1 MHVRVLRARRGSR
14 MGPVREGS
22 GVLRKRR
29 WARLRRRFKVTFGQ
43 NAAAFTVDVCG
54 GGFCAQLLRA
64 VSPGALVEGTILANG
79 RVHSY
84 AGLVAWAKAGD
95 VRLGIPGRIGVGFTN
110 VESTFPG
117 LLGSGT
123 VEAVHGR
130 ALETAEARQAAP

>member
-1 MHVRVLRARRGSR
+1 MARALRGRHVAR
-14 MGPVREGS
+14 MGRVREGS
-22 GVLRKRR
+22 GVLGKRR

-64 VSPGALVEGTILANG
+64 LSPGALVEGTILANG

-84 AGLVAWAKAGD
+84 AGRVAWAKPGD

-110 VESTFPG
+110 VESAFPG
-117 LLGSGT
+117 LFGNGT
-123 VEAVHGR
+123 VEAVHDR
-130 ALETAEARQAAP
+130 AVEAAEG